1 MADAKTWA
9 KRVAAWRASGLS
21 APEYTRRSR
30 LSASTLRYW
39 AWKLGREQEGFV
51 RVRTAP
57 PAPEAPTRDAL
68 VLEVGGLRVV
78 VSRDFDRE
86 ALGQLLDVLRGRA

>member
-1 MADAKTWA
+1 MADAKTWS

-21 APEYTRRSR
+21 APAFARRSR

-39 AWKLGREQEGFV
+39 AWKLGRESEGFV
-51 RVRTAP
+51 RVTTAP
-57 PAPEAPTRDAL
+57 AEPREVTVA
-68 VLEVGGLRVV
+68 LEVGGVRVV

-86 ALGQLLDVLRGRA
+86 ALAQVLDVLRGRG

>member
-1 MADAKTWA
+1 MYA
-9 KRVAAWRASGLS
+9 RVIASGACTS
-21 APEYTRRSR
+21 GGGGRSSPGGSR